1 MSQLKRRM
9 MKLES
14 AIGKDR
20 KLTDADY
27 KNCREYVWA
36 GTVPDHRE
44 FARFV
49 KTMRKHGLI
58 FLRNQPIDRE
68 NRRVVLDN
76 GIIWE
81 NLTDEEIDFLE
92 SQRGKM

>member
-9 MKLES
+9 MKLEF
-14 AIGKDR
+14 AIGKHR

-36 GTVPDHRE
+36 GTVPDHPE
-44 FARFV
+44 LARFV
-49 KTMRKHGLI
+49 KAIRKDCLN
-58 FLRNQPIDRE
+58 FLRNHAIDRE
-68 NRRVVLDN
+68 NRRIVQDD

-81 NLTDEEIDFLE
+81 NLTDEEIDFIE
-92 SQRGKM
+92 SQRGMM